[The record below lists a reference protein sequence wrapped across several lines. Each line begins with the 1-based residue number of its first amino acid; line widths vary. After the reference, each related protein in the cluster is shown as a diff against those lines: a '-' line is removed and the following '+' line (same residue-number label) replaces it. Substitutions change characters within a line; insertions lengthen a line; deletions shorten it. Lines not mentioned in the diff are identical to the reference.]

1 MAAKKFD
8 VAVVGH
14 FSLDSIKLPS
24 SPRPYSVL
32 GGAVAFVSLVAK
44 HLGAEAAVVSRVGA
58 DFHSSYMQQ
67 LLEAKVDVSGV
78 IKGHTFSERTTSF
91 ELTYSD
97 DLSSRALRL
106 KQQGLPIQ
114 PSDLPKNLSAK
125 AIHIAPIAAEIS
137 FNVVKRL
144 RGCCETLSIDP
155 QGMTRQF
162 SLDGAIS
169 CCSQIDKRIL
179 PIIDVYKSS
188 LDEIQVLTGRK
199 RVQAALKAVHALG
212 PKIVIITLGAQGSVL
227 SVDGEARDVPACKP
241 RYVLDP
247 TGAGDVFIGA
257 FLAEWTRKKEP
268 FWCACVGS
276 AAASLVVE
284 DVGSRF
290 FGSKEEIYRRAKAA
304 YEKEIKQRSTS

>member
-24 SPRPYSVL
+24 SPKPYSVL
-32 GGAVAFVSLVAK
+32 GGAVAFVSLVARR
-44 HLGAEAAVVSRVGA
+44 LEAKAVVISRVGG
-58 DFHSSYMQQ
+58 DFPEAYIQQ
-67 LLEAKVDVSGV
+67 LRHAGVDVSGIV
-78 IKGHTFSERTTSF
+78 NGATSERTTSF
-91 ELTYSD
+91 ELTYRH
-97 DLSSRALRL
+97 DLSSRELRL

-125 AIHIAPIAAEIS
+125 AIHIAPIAAEIP
-137 FNVVKRL
+137 FKVVKRL

-162 SLDGAIS
+162 SPEGAVS
-169 CCSQIDKRIL
+169 CCSQMDKRIL
-179 PIIDVYKSS
+179 PLVDVYKSS
-188 LDEIQVLTGRK
+188 LDEIQELTCK
-199 RVQAALKAVHALG
+199 SVVKEALKAVHDLG
-212 PKIVIITLGAQGSVL
+212 PKIVIATMGAQGSVL
-227 SVDGEARDVPACKP
+227 SVDGEVREVPACKP
-241 RYVLDP
+241 RCVVDP

-290 FGSKEEIYRRAKAA
+290 FGSKEGICGRAKSV
-304 YEKEIKQRSTS
+304 YEKEIKQRSIS

>member
-1 MAAKKFD
+1 MTAKKFD
-8 VAVVGH
+8 IAVVGH
-14 FSLDSIKLPS
+14 FSMDSIKLPS

-58 DFHSSYMQQ
+58 DFPNSYLQQ
-67 LLEAKVDVSGV
+67 LLDADVDVSGV
-78 IKGHTFSERTTSF
+78 VKGCAVSERTTSF

-114 PSDLPKNLSAK
+114 PSDLPKTLSAK
-125 AIHIAPIAAEIS
+125 VIHIAPIAAEIP
-137 FNVVKRL
+137 FEVVKRL
-144 RGCCETLSIDP
+144 RCCCDMLSIDP

-162 SLDGAIS
+162 GPDGAVF

-179 PIIDVYKSS
+179 PMIDVYKSS

-199 RVQAALKAVHALG
+199 RVKAALKAVHALG
-212 PKIVIITLGAQGSVL
+212 PKIVIATLGAQGSVL
-227 SVDGEARDVPACKP
+227 SVDGEAREVPACKP
-241 RYVLDP
+241 QCVVDP

-257 FLAEWTRKKEP
+257 FLAEWTRKKVP
-268 FWCACVGS
+268 FWCACMGS

-290 FGSKEEIYRRAKAA
+290 FGSKEEIYCRAEAA
-304 YEKEIKQRSTS
+304 YEKEIKQRSIS